1 MSNASPSLLVPRA
14 FGLALAVVMP
24 IAAPASVSAQFAS
37 AIDLSSRTSQPTR
50 DVWTSQLA
58 ISPFIRFDHPRVSVD
73 ARWTAF
79 GSDGQRLDGVGNI
92 DATYFSPSRAG
103 FSFSASGFADRTR
116 LNETF
121 AASRIGT
128 DARLSYRA
136 GQNGAWIGRE
146 ISRDNKSTPV
156 SPVPHFSTGAWRQL
170 GNAIV
175 TVSLSSFGTREG
187 ARRASVRQEVRPI
200 LTGPLAPIDSQRNFR
215 SFDTITVVDS
225 GNGGRRHDWRDAE
238 LGVHWSAW
246 RLAFQGVVGTRFSAT
261 TQPNETWGRDQ
272 GALTLAPDMALIA
285 ASGVHPSSA
294 AYGVSRSRF
303 VELGF
308 RVSPSALHRPRLPV
322 GVRPRAAA
330 FEVDDA
336 AHGARTLRVR
346 IPDARTVELSG
357 DFTNWKPIALARAAT
372 DRWEAT
378 LLIPPGLH
386 RVAIRVD
393 GDTWAPPPGV
403 SSVKDEFQ
411 GTVGVIVVK

>member
-1 MSNASPSLLVPRA
+1 MLNASPSLLVPRA
-14 FGLALAVVMP
+14 FGLALVLGLP
-24 IAAPASVSAQFAS
+24 LAAPSPTSAQFAS

-50 DVWTSQLA
+50 GGWTSELA
-58 ISPFIRFDHPRVSVD
+58 VSPFLRFDHPRVSID

-79 GSDGQRLDGVGNI
+79 GGDGQRLDGLGNI
-92 DATYFSPSRAG
+92 GATYFSPLRAG
-103 FSFSASGFADRTR
+103 FSFSASGFADRSR

-121 AASRIGT
+121 AVSRIGS

-146 ISRDNKSTPV
+146 ISRDNKSTPA

-170 GNAIV
+170 GNAVV

-187 ARRASVRQEVRPI
+187 ARRGSVRQEVRPV

-225 GNGGRRHDWRDAE
+225 GNAGRRHDWRDAE
-238 LGVHWSAW
+238 LGLHWSAW
-246 RLAFQGVVGTRFSAT
+246 RLAFQGVVGTRFST
-261 TQPNETWGRDQ
+261 TNQPNETWARVQ
-272 GALTLAPDMALIA
+272 GAVTLAPDIALIA

-294 AYGVSRSRF
+294 AYGLSRSRF

-308 RVSPSALHRPRLPV
+308 RVSPSALRRPRLPA

-330 FEVDDA
+330 FEVDEA

-357 DFTNWKPIALARAAT
+357 DFTNWQPIALVRGNA
-372 DRWEAT
+372 DEWETT
-378 LLIPPGLH
+378 LPISPGMHRLAIRVNGESWTTPPGL
-386 RVAIRVD
+386 
-393 GDTWAPPPGV
+393 P
-403 SSVKDEFQ
+403 SVPDEFQ
-411 GTVGVIVVK
+411 GTVGVIVIK